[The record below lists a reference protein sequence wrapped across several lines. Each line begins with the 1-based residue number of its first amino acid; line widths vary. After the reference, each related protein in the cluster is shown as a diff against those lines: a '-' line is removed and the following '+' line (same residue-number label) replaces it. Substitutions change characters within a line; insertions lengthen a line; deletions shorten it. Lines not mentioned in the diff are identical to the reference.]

1 MMVIDTAIVSV
12 SLSTERYPNTS
23 TSLILFI
30 SFVAVFLFGNYWFL
44 GYTKTASTPKTA
56 GFNGISL
63 IKWAATVAQIAI
75 SLLLFILIAEMFFTS
90 EYSLVIITL
99 IIYISYAPS
108 IIFLI
113 FLVYKFAAWFIDHRS
128 LMILCYSIGFSS
140 MVLALI
146 ASSIYLQS
154 QILNADPVV
163 TPKPV
168 SEYSGLGYSLSSI
181 AALYEYASIA
191 SFVFVW
197 IPTAVLLRSH
207 FVRKIRYS
215 FTVTVPLILFLS
227 PFFATELGVVDK
239 MFLDYGDQ
247 FTLVYYIIF
256 SPYQQLGGLLFG
268 MAFWVTGKKVKRRH
282 LKTLLNISGIG
293 ISLLFGSSVIH
304 GLNYVVYPPFGLITI
319 SFLGLASY
327 MLLVGIYSSAK
338 ELAKD
343 TVIRREIYRVAKRE
357 ISLLSEIGMAELNK
371 TIQSKVE
378 PMIARLEPS
387 WEEERRRLLEED
399 DYMKFVAEAIAELH
413 TQRTP

>member
-1 MMVIDTAIVSV
+1 
-12 SLSTERYPNTS
+12 
-23 TSLILFI
+23 
-30 SFVAVFLFGNYWFL
+30 
-44 GYTKTASTPKTA
+44 
-56 GFNGISL
+56 
-63 IKWAATVAQIAI
+63 
-75 SLLLFILIAEMFFTS
+75 MFFTS

-268 MAFWVTGKKVKRRH
+268 MAFWVTGKKVKRRR